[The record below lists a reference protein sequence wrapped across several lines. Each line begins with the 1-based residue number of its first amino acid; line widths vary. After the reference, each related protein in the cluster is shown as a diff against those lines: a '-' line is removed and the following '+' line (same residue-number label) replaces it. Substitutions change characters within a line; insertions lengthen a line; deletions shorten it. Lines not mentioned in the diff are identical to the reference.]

1 MNQIYVLMQRRDLL
15 RERAKRGRDGIE
27 LDLLERYRV
36 RLRRLI
42 QEVIR
47 AEEAELERLHTE
59 RDELWTRSREE
70 Q

>member
-59 RDELWTRSREE
+59 RDGLWTRSRED
-70 Q
+70 